1 MGEGR
6 WASRARGLGR
16 GRGTRGRGRVHGGEI
31 VGKRLETTDRW
42 GRRDRERRAGELAP
56 TGLAHVTERERHD
69 RVGADRR
76 DPPVRQRGHTG
87 ARGGWAK
94 WAGLG

>member
-56 TGLAHVTERERHD
+56 TGLAHVTEREARSGWH
-69 RVGADRR
+69 
-76 DPPVRQRGHTG
+76 RQAGPTCQAEG
-87 ARGGWAK
+87 ARGR
-94 WAGLG
+94 GLG